1 MSPVSAPGPKRA
13 DFFKRSVFMAKHIL
27 KEDISDAIIE
37 RPVSFRYKGGR
48 FNLYPLSLGKMQLCS
63 RIIESVGIGN
73 IAGGTDIYITCLS
86 AAINERD
93 KCIRLLSYVTLP
105 GSECLEETKVLK
117 RMKKFSRIKS
127 TDLASVIVLLL
138 SMDKTKSIMQEFGID
153 KEEERLAKV
162 VKAKNDNKDN
172 WSFSFG
178 GKSIWGTIIDA
189 ACERYGWTY
198 QYVLWG
204 ISFSALQ
211 LMMSDHVKTVIMSK
225 DERKSS
231 GVHDDGMVIRADN
244 KEALRNYIN
253 SQNWN

>member
-1 MSPVSAPGPKRA
+1 MS
-13 DFFKRSVFMAKHIL
+13 KHIL

-37 RPVSFRYKGGR
+37 RPVSFRYRRGR
-48 FNLYPLSLGKMQLCS
+48 FMLYPLSLGKMQLCS
-63 RIIESVGIGN
+63 RIIESIGLGN
-73 IAGGTDIYITCLS
+73 IAGGTDIYVTCLS
-86 AAINERD
+86 AAMNDRE

-105 GSECLEETKVLK
+105 GSECLDETKVRK

-127 TDLASVIVLLL
+127 TDLASVIVLFL
-138 SMDKTKSIMQEFGID
+138 SMDKTQAIMQEFGID
-153 KEEERLAKV
+153 KEENRLAKV

-172 WSFSFG
+172 GSVSFG
-178 GKSIWGTIIDA
+178 GKSIWGTIIDS

-204 ISFSALQ
+204 VSFSALK
-211 LMMSDHVKTVIMSK
+211 LMMSDHVKTVILSK
-225 DERKSS
+225 DERKSA
-231 GVHDDGMVIRADN
+231 GVHDDGKIIRAND